1 MTANTT
7 PIFAILGNMIPVHIA
22 AANTASDGS
31 GSLVTLLTAGSNG
44 ARVDGV
50 QFKNAQTTAA
60 ASSAMVVRVF
70 LSDAAGANFRLV
82 AESAH
87 ATATRST
94 TVIGA
99 TTTITFSNPIVMK
112 SGQILSVTQ
121 SVYAG
126 AQDQNAALAFGG
138 DF

>member
-1 MTANTT
+1 MAANTS
-7 PIFAILGNMIPVHIA
+7 PIFTVLGNMIPVHIA

-31 GSLVTLLTAGSNG
+31 GTLVTLLTAGSNG

-70 LSDAAGANFRLV
+70 LSDASGANYRLV

-87 ATATRST
+87 AAATRS
-94 TVIGA
+94 VSAIGA
-99 TTTITFSNPIVMK
+99 TTTITFATPIIMK
-112 SGQILSVTQ
+112 SGQIMSVTQ
-121 SVYAG
+121 SVYAS
-126 AQDQNAALAFGG
+126 AADQNSAVAFGG